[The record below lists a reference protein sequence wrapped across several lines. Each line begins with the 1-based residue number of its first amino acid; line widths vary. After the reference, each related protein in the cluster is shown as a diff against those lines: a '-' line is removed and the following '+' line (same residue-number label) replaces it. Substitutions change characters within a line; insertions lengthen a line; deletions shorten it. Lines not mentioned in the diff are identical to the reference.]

1 MDISVTHDNL
11 SAKDFNPLPRK
22 EGDTLSR
29 ALYFAQYANFN
40 PLPRKEGDLWNLQA
54 VLLKHYF
61 NPLPRKEGDAGRPEI
76 PHNP

>member
-22 EGDTLSR
+22 EGDV
-29 ALYFAQYANFN
+29 FAGCWQLQQGYFN